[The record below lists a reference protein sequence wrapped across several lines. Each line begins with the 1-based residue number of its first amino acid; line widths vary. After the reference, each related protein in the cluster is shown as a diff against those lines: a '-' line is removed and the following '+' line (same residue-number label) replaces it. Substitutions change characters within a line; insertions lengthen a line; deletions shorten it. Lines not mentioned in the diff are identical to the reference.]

1 MFITLETDY
10 AVRMVYCLAKEN
22 KRLGANEIS
31 EKTGVTLRF
40 TLKILRKL
48 VAGGVVRSFKG
59 VYGGYEL
66 TRKPEDITLR
76 EVVEITDGPII
87 LSRCLGDEYVCSHGT
102 DKGNCFFSHK
112 FHDISKLLADKLGEI
127 TFADAL

>member
-22 KRLGANEIS
+22 RRLGANEIS

-48 VAGGVVRSFKG
+48 VAGNVVKSFKG

-66 TRKPEDITLR
+66 TKKPSEITLR
-76 EVVEITDGPII
+76 EVVEIVDGPII
-87 LSRCLGDEYVCSHGT
+87 LSRCLGEDYICSGNS
-102 DKGNCFFSHK
+102 DKGKCFFSHK
-112 FHDISKLLADKLGEI
+112 FHDISKVVSEKLEEI
-127 TFADAL
+127 TFADAI

>member
-22 KRLGANEIS
+22 RRLGANEIS
-31 EKTGVTLRF
+31 EQTGVTLRF

-48 VAGGVVRSFKG
+48 VAGNIVKSFKG

-66 TRKPEDITLR
+66 TKAPQEITLR
-76 EVVEITDGPII
+76 EVVETIDGPVI
-87 LSRCLGDEYVCSHGT
+87 LARCLGNDYVCSGV
-102 DKGNCFFSHK
+102 DKGSCFFSHK
-112 FHDISKLLADKLGEI
+112 FHDISKLVSDKLDEI
-127 TFADAL
+127 TFADAI

>member
-22 KRLGANEIS
+22 RRLGANEIS

-40 TLKILRKL
+40 ALKILRKL
-48 VAGGVVRSFKG
+48 VAGGIVNSFKG
-59 VYGGYEL
+59 VTGGYEL
-66 TRKPEDITLR
+66 TKAPGEISLR
-76 EVVEITDGPII
+76 DVVEIVDGPII
-87 LSRCLGDEYVCSHGT
+87 LSRCLGDDYVCTGNE

-112 FHDISKLLADKLGEI
+112 FNEISTLVSDRLGEI
-127 TFADAL
+127 TFADAI